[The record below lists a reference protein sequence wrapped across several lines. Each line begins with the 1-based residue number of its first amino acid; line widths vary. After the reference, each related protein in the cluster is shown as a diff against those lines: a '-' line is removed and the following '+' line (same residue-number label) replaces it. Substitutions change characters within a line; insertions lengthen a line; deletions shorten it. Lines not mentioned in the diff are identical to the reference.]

1 MAYVSDSRYLRAT
14 YVIDCLKD
22 YAMCVTED
30 EDWTKRYQP
39 SVQEE
44 MRAREVAREQS
55 VRDEESYKRGQIAL
69 RARNEI
75 ILADFQ
81 QTLATRISQAY
92 QKLAAAGCPGDM
104 EMGPHKKFRARSQG
118 WQIRRSNEV
127 LSGIR
132 TDGTSPQWGLGAK
145 TASTVCAQAQKW
157 RPMPYGLVIRS
168 TVGRVGMRYHDVRNR
183 LDESTAELRTWAEAI
198 IDRWSAA
205 LMELLAKVR
214 SAGWLAL
221 EFRGD
226 EGPPIVSCARPRGGT
241 RSGPL
246 LISYG

>member
-92 QKLAAAGCPGDM
+92 QKLAAAGRPGDM

-132 TDGTSPQWGLGAK
+132 TDGTSPQWGPGGKDGKYRMRSSAEMAADALWPGY
-145 TASTVCAQAQKW
+145 TIDG
-157 RPMPYGLVIRS
+157 RPGWDEIPRRS
-168 TVGRVGMRYHDVRNR
+168 
-183 LDESTAELRTWAEAI
+183 ESA
-198 IDRWSAA
+198 
-205 LMELLAKVR
+205 
-214 SAGWLAL
+214 
-221 EFRGD
+221 
-226 EGPPIVSCARPRGGT
+226 
-241 RSGPL
+241 
-246 LISYG
+246 